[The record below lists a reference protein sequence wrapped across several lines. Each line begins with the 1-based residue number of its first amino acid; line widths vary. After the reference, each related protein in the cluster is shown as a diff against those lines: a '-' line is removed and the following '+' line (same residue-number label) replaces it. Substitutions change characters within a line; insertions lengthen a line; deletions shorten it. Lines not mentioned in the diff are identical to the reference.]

1 MIQEEITNCF
11 HSQWDSDRLRRAEPG
26 AEAEVEP
33 EAGADSDIGGDIQ
46 LRDGEPSEGR
56 DQEDQSSASGVRPGR
71 RRQRLLLVPEPAVAI
86 PAPPAADGAGQP
98 RSGAAPAAASAAA
111 TAAGTASGRRGMC
124 INRVFEQ

>member
-1 MIQEEITNCF
+1 M
-11 HSQWDSDRLRRAEPG
+11 DPK
-26 AEAEVEP
+26 
-33 EAGADSDIGGDIQ
+33 AGANPDPGVNLQ
-46 LRDGEPSEGR
+46 QRDGEPSQGG
-56 DQEDQSSASGVRPGR
+56 DGEDPKAAREIRLRR